1 MKIFAVVRNYG
12 SSSVESPFGMGEPV
26 WYEVPDSSLLRSG
39 QPFFVPDFAGEF
51 RAFPTVVHRISRL
64 GKGIAAR
71 FASRYIDAVTIGCC
85 AVAVD
90 MLRELR
96 RDGRPWSRAVAF
108 DRCCMIGKFLP
119 CEGTPSLWQ
128 ASCGGRE
135 ISYDLSEVLH
145 GVPEMLERL
154 SRDITVK
161 EGDMMMTALHPVGLP
176 LMVGTKLAICR
187 NVNGMGENESFNKV
201 LDINIR

>member
-12 SSSVESPFGMGEPV
+12 ESSVESPFGIGEPV

-96 RDGRPWSRAVAF
+96 RDGQPWSRAVAF
-108 DRCCMIGKFLP
+108 DKCCMVGKFLP
-119 CEGTPSLWQ
+119 CDGMPSLWRV
-128 ASCGGRE
+128 SCGDKG
-135 ISYDLSEVLH
+135 ISYDLNDVSHE
-145 GVPEMLERL
+145 VPEMLERL

-176 LMVGTKLAICR
+176 LSVGTKLTIGCD
-187 NVNGMGENESFNKV
+187 VNGAGENDNFYKV